1 MSYKPNGYRTT
12 SVFPEHPGSDR
23 ALILNLIKATEAGKK
38 CKKVGLRV
46 TPEVYEA
53 LKRIADK
60 EKVSVSD
67 VIRMAIYELTER
79 DR

>member
-12 SVFPEHPGSDR
+12 SVMPEHPGSDR
-23 ALILNLIKATEAGKK
+23 ALILNMIKVIEAGKK
-38 CKKVGLRV
+38 CKRVGIRV
-46 TPEVYEA
+46 TADTYEA

-67 VIRMAIYELTER
+67 VIRVAIYELTKHYQ
-79 DR
+79 